1 MLNSFLAEEWLS
13 RNDAR
18 RHSNKTVGSFQTVR
32 STRLSLVLYEFLF
45 HSENFFR
52 LELTDCEDDYSS
64 LMTMHDEST
73 TTLLFAFSCSSPSFT
88 YTHTFLLFLTTSP
101 SFLTLLPLLFLDIL
115 LSINSF
121 LQPLPCPTYLPPTNA
136 IPIPYSHIHPFLTIP
151 IYMYISSISSIFT
164 SRIRCGTRWKLR
176 KNRNDW
182 CALWNW
188 RNKYKEKLLCVS
200 VWDCQWRQSQAETL
214 SFTHRLTFVFYCFA
228 IRNIDNT

>member
-188 RNKYKEKLLCVS
+188 SIMKNFSVCRCETASGDNLKLKRCLS
-200 VWDCQWRQSQAETL
+200 HIGLLLFSIALLSETSITL
-214 SFTHRLTFVFYCFA
+214 NF
-228 IRNIDNT
+228 